1 MEFFLLLLHKEN
13 IINIALKNIKK
24 EAFRRNVK
32 ALNQMNIITRIKS
45 LLKNPINI
53 IKNIY
58 ILFFDK

>member
-1 MEFFLLLLHKEN
+1 MEFFLLLPHKEN